1 MKFARMIA
9 AASLAVAIPTIAA
22 SVSASAD
29 TWPSRPIR
37 IMVGFGA
44 GGGTDIAARIVAQP
58 LSEKLGQ
65 PVVVENKPGAGG
77 TIAANQVAQAD
88 KNGYTALVISTGHT
102 VSAAMFKSLPYDSV
116 KDFAPVGMVAN
127 STYVVVARGDLPV
140 KNLRELIAL
149 AKAKP
154 GDLKFASVG
163 VGSTQHLAGE
173 LLHQKAG
180 MKVLNVP
187 YRGTPALVTALI
199 AGEVDYGVELLHA
212 VKGNAE
218 AGKLKI
224 LAVGSP
230 ERSPA
235 APDIPTVAEQGVP
248 GYAAIAWYGMVYP
261 AGTPAEVVSK
271 TSAAL
276 REILARKEIQVQLE
290 KIGASAKSSTPEE
303 FGKHLAAE
311 VETWKAVRE
320 AAGIE
325 QK

>member
-1 MKFARMIA
+1 MKSTRIVA
-9 AASLAVAIPTIAA
+9 AALAVAIPVTFA

-29 TWPSRPIR
+29 TWPSRTIR
-37 IMVGFGA
+37 IVVGFGA

-65 PVVVENKPGAGG
+65 SVVVENKVGAGG
-77 TIAANQVAQAD
+77 TIASNQVAHGD

-116 KDFAPVGMVAN
+116 KDFAPVGLIAN

-140 KNLRELIAL
+140 KNLKELIAL

-154 GDLKFASVG
+154 GDLKFANVG
-163 VGSTQHLAGE
+163 AGSTQHLAGE

-199 AGEVDYGVELLHA
+199 TGEVDYGVELLHA
-212 VKGNAE
+212 VKGNAD

-224 LAVGSP
+224 LAVASP
-230 ERSPA
+230 ERVPA

-248 GYAAIAWYGMVYP
+248 GYSAVAWYGMVYP
-261 AGTPAEVVSK
+261 AGTPAEVVAK

-276 REILARKEIQVQLE
+276 REILARKDIQAQLE

-303 FGKHLAAE
+303 FGKLLGAE
-311 VETWKAVRE
+311 VETWKAVRA

>member
-1 MKFARMIA
+1 MTLTRIIA
-9 AASLAVAIPTIAA
+9 SAALAVAIPTIITT
-22 SVSASAD
+22 VSAFAD

-37 IMVGFGA
+37 IVVGFGA
-44 GGGTDIAARIVAQP
+44 GGGTDIAARIIAQP
-58 LSEKLGQ
+58 LSDKLGQ

-77 TIAANQVAQAD
+77 TIASNQVAHAD

-116 KDFAPVGMVAN
+116 KDFAPVGLVAN
-127 STYVVVARGDLPV
+127 SSYVVVARGDLPV
-140 KNLRELIAL
+140 NNLRDLIAL

-224 LAVGSP
+224 LAVASP

-248 GYAAIAWYGMVYP
+248 GYAAVAWYGMVYP
-261 AGTPAEVVSK
+261 AGTPADVVSK

-276 REILARKEIQVQLE
+276 RDILGRKEIQAQLE

-303 FGKHLAAE
+303 FGKLLSSE

>member
-1 MKFARMIA
+1 
-9 AASLAVAIPTIAA
+9 
-22 SVSASAD
+22 
-29 TWPSRPIR
+29 
-37 IMVGFGA
+37 
-44 GGGTDIAARIVAQP
+44 
-58 LSEKLGQ
+58 
-65 PVVVENKPGAGG
+65 
-77 TIAANQVAQAD
+77 
-88 KNGYTALVISTGHT
+88 
-102 VSAAMFKSLPYDSV
+102 
-116 KDFAPVGMVAN
+116 
-127 STYVVVARGDLPV
+127 VVVARGDLPV
-140 KNLRELIAL
+140 NNLRDLIAL

-224 LAVGSP
+224 LAVASP

-248 GYAAIAWYGMVYP
+248 GYAAVAWYGMVYP
-261 AGTPAEVVSK
+261 AGTPADVVSK

-276 REILARKEIQVQLE
+276 RDILGRKEIQAQLE

-303 FGKHLAAE
+303 FGKLLSSE

>member
-1 MKFARMIA
+1 MTLTRIIA
-9 AASLAVAIPTIAA
+9 SAALAVAIPTIVTT
-22 SVSASAD
+22 VSASAD
-29 TWPSRPIR
+29 AWPSRPIR
-37 IMVGFGA
+37 IVVGFGA

-65 PVVVENKPGAGG
+65 SIVVENKPGAGG
-77 TIAANQVAQAD
+77 TIAANQVAHAD

-116 KDFAPVGMVAN
+116 KDFAPVGLVAN
-127 STYVVVARGDLPV
+127 SSYVVVARADLPV

-224 LAVGSP
+224 LAVASP

-248 GYAAIAWYGMVYP
+248 GYAAVAWYGMVYP
-261 AGTPAEVVSK
+261 AGTPAEVVAK
-271 TSAAL
+271 TSTAL
-276 REILARKEIQVQLE
+276 REILARKDIQAQLE
-290 KIGASAKSSTPEE
+290 KIGASAKSSTPEA
-303 FGKHLAAE
+303 FGKLMAAE

-320 AAGIE
+320 AAGIA

>member
-1 MKFARMIA
+1 MTLTRVIA
-9 AASLAVAIPTIAA
+9 SAALAVAIPTIITT
-22 SVSASAD
+22 VSASAD

-37 IMVGFGA
+37 IVVGFGA

-58 LSEKLGQ
+58 LSDKLGQ

-77 TIAANQVAQAD
+77 TIASNQVAHAD

-116 KDFAPVGMVAN
+116 KDFAPVGLVAN
-127 STYVVVARGDLPV
+127 SSYVVVARGDLPV
-140 KNLRELIAL
+140 NNLRDLIAL

-224 LAVGSP
+224 LAVASP

-248 GYAAIAWYGMVYP
+248 GYAAVAWYGMVYP
-261 AGTPAEVVSK
+261 AGTPADVVSK

-276 REILARKEIQVQLE
+276 RDILGRKEIQAQLE

-303 FGKHLAAE
+303 FGKLLSSE